1 MLGLALEGGGAKG
14 AYHMGVVKAY
24 FEEGYHFDG
33 IVGTSIGALNGA
45 IIAQGDFDIGYQW
58 WQQMDNSFLFDIEQA
73 QIQKILNRKID
84 KAVLSYLFSKIS
96 DIIENRGLD
105 TKKIRETLDAII
117 VEDKLRKSPI
127 DFGLVTVSVSDFKPM
142 ELYKEDIPYGKLVSY
157 LMASANLPLFKIE
170 PMEGKFYIDG
180 GFYDNCP
187 INLLIRKGYKE
198 IIAVR
203 TLGMGLKRKLE
214 DQNVNVINIIP
225 SEDLGRIL
233 NFDQNLIQTNLKRG
247 YLDAM
252 RVIKG
257 LKGRK
262 YYFQPVDDE
271 LIFQSLLSIPDEA
284 IYEIKKIMHLPD
296 MEPKRLLFEK
306 ILPVFSR
313 KLGFSSAASHQDILL
328 GILEFYAEELGVEK
342 YRIWDIGSFLKILR
356 TKYKAEFAISSS
368 LNSYISKASRL
379 IPEITKNNILRESAK
394 VLLDYL
400 NLPKGA

>member
-24 FEEGYHFDG
+24 FEEGYYFDG

-45 IIAQGDFDIGYQW
+45 IIAQGDFEIGYQW

-117 VEDKLRKSPI
+117 VEDKLRQSEI
-127 DFGLVTVSVSDFKPM
+127 DFGLVTVSVSDFKPL

-203 TLGMGLKRKLE
+203 TLGIGLKRKLE
-214 DQNVNVINIIP
+214 DLNVNVINIIP

-257 LKGRK
+257 LRGRK
-262 YYFQPVDDE
+262 YYFLPVDDE
-271 LIFQSLLSIPDEA
+271 MIYHSLLSIPEEA

-296 MEPKRLLFEK
+296 MEAKRLLFEK

-342 YRIWDIGSFLKILR
+342 YRIWDIESFLKVLR

-368 LNSYISKASRL
+368 SNSYISKASRL
-379 IPEITKNNILRESAK
+379 LPEITKNNALRESAK
-394 VLLDYL
+394 VMINYL